1 MCSLPFVHSF
11 SLLGPAMQVV
21 RPLFV
26 FLPCVRFGGKD
37 KNMAYNSAR
46 EEKRF
51 KMMWRKLRKEYK
63 AAGMSDEAI
72 EEMYRFDWSVFN
84 RDRAFYR
91 RRHIPHQTNNYYSDA
106 DDPDCL
112 EEPEVAITDES
123 SPAHSRYWWIEEIE
137 NPLILGFLKTLSKR
151 DIDIITLC
159 VFEGY
164 EQKDVAKYV
173 GLSPST
179 LSYRLNK
186 IKKILKN
193 ISDFRI

>member
-91 RRHIPHQTNNYYSDA
+91 RRHIPQQKNNNYSDT
-106 DDPDCL
+106 DDPDCF
-112 EEPEVAITDES
+112 EEPEHAITDEN
-123 SPAHSRYWWIEEIE
+123 SPAHSRFWWIEELD
-137 NPLILGFLKTLSKR
+137 NPLITAYIKRLSDMDMEILTLY
-151 DIDIITLC
+151 

-164 EQKDVAKYV
+164 EQEIIAQKLGVSQQV
-173 GLSPST
+173 I
-179 LSYRLNK
+179 SYRIGK
-186 IKKILKN
+186 IKKIIKN
-193 ISDFRI
+193 IKNFL